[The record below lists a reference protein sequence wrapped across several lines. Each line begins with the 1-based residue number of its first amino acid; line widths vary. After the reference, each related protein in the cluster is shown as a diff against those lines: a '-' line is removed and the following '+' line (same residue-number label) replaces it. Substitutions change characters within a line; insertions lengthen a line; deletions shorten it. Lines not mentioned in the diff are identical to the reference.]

1 MTPLAFFWS
10 FDQQA
15 IFILN
20 SSGVHRGTVSTQ
32 TIAPLDARELDSD
45 RFRIVNED
53 ALHSEISRHLAGKG
67 TRLVRIERDLLPR
80 VGSALRPLLPS
91 GLWLLVADRTTWPLA
106 GPQIEA
112 PLKQLD
118 QPCQRF
124 IVELR
129 DGAAKP
135 TAGLREVE
143 ALQAHI
149 RESSSQVAAVV
160 AIGSGTLSDITKLA
174 AHRAGLRCAV
184 VATAPSMNGYTSGI
198 AAMMIAGVKQ
208 SVPCRPPVACLA
220 DLDLMS
226 QAPYEMIAAGFGD
239 LVSRSVSTADWYLSH
254 VLTDSAHDPS
264 LLKAVDASGKLIQG
278 IAGRLPARDSEAIA
292 RLTAA
297 LCISGLVMQSSSA
310 PVSGGEHLISHYLDM
325 TAPAHAAIA
334 DLHGRQVGV
343 ATLAT
348 SALYELLRISGPAEI
363 SSGSPA
369 SWTQLE
375 ESLRQH
381 FGELSGA
388 VLETA
393 RQVYGTTAERAERL
407 ARLRSE
413 WDSIWH
419 VLGARL
425 RGLEE
430 IRGELLAARAP
441 VRFSAIGVSLGRAR
455 DALVFSQHIR
465 ARYTILHLCGE
476 LGLLADRADELVER
490 LEGSPETG

>member
-1 MTPLAFFWS
+1 M
-10 FDQQA
+10 
-15 IFILN
+15 
-20 SSGVHRGTVSTQ
+20 
-32 TIAPLDARELDSD
+32 
-45 RFRIVNED
+45 NED
-53 ALHSEISRHLAGKG
+53 ALHSEVSRHLANTG
-67 TRLVRIERDLLPR
+67 THLVRVERDLLPR
-80 VGSALRPLLPS
+80 VGSALRPLVPS

-112 PLKQLD
+112 ALKQLD
-118 QPCQRF
+118 QPCQLF
-124 IVELR
+124 IVEPR

-135 TAGLREVE
+135 TTGLREVK
-143 ALQAHI
+143 ALQSHI

-174 AHRAGLRCAV
+174 AHRAGLHCAV

-198 AAMMIAGVKQ
+198 AAMMIDGVKQ

-226 QAPYEMIAAGFGD
+226 EAPYKMIAAGFGD

-254 VLTDSAHDPS
+254 VLTDSAYDPS
-264 LLKAVDASGKLIQG
+264 LLKAVDASGTLIQG

-325 TAPAHAAIA
+325 TAPAHDAIA

-348 SALYELLRISGPAEI
+348 SALYELLRTSGPAEI
-363 SSGSPA
+363 ASSGSPA
-369 SWTQLE
+369 SWAQLQ

-388 VLETA
+388 VLEPA

-419 VLGARL
+419 VLGSRL

-430 IRGELLAARAP
+430 IRSELLAARAP

-455 DALVFSQHIR
+455 EALIFSQHIR

-476 LGLLADRADELVER
+476 LGLLADRAAELVER
-490 LEGSPETG
+490 LEGSPDTG